1 MFSMVAAI
9 GLKFGLW
16 IIRPSKLGLRRQPFE
31 KGVTMG
37 KSEESNAQA
46 LLAVNLDQMLLPELD
61 YLMIEMIETAQALS
75 APPPGGVSSDSAREN
90 RSRLKDQLLEKMRVT
105 ATSVHRARQSQ
116 HEMERASQR
125 GVLSDW
131 AKL

>member
-1 MFSMVAAI
+1 
-9 GLKFGLW
+9 
-16 IIRPSKLGLRRQPFE
+16 
-31 KGVTMG
+31 MG

-61 YLMIEMIETAQALS
+61 YLMIEMIETAQALQ
-75 APPPGGVSSDSAREN
+75 APSSGGSVGSGRASGDSTQEN
-90 RSRLKDQLLEKMRVT
+90 RSRLKEQLLEKMRLT

-116 HEMERASQR
+116 QEIERASQR

>member
-1 MFSMVAAI
+1 
-9 GLKFGLW
+9 
-16 IIRPSKLGLRRQPFE
+16 
-31 KGVTMG
+31 MG

-61 YLMIEMIETAQALS
+61 YLMIEMIEVSQALQAPAATS
-75 APPPGGVSSDSAREN
+75 AGGDGSQQN
-90 RSRLKDQLLEKMRVT
+90 RAKLKEQLLEKMRLT
-105 ATSVHRARQSQ
+105 AISVHRARQSQ
-116 HEMERASQR
+116 QEIERASQR

>member
-1 MFSMVAAI
+1 
-9 GLKFGLW
+9 
-16 IIRPSKLGLRRQPFE
+16 
-31 KGVTMG
+31 MG

-61 YLMIEMIETAQALS
+61 YLMIEMIEVSQALQ
-75 APPPGGVSSDSAREN
+75 APDTASPGGEVSRQN
-90 RSRLKDQLLEKMRVT
+90 RASLKEQLLEKMRLT
-105 ATSVHRARQSQ
+105 AINVHRARQSQ
-116 HEMERASQR
+116 QEIERASQR

>member
-1 MFSMVAAI
+1 
-9 GLKFGLW
+9 
-16 IIRPSKLGLRRQPFE
+16 
-31 KGVTMG
+31 MG

-61 YLMIEMIETAQALS
+61 YLMIEMIETAQALQG
-75 APPPGGVSSDSAREN
+75 PSSGLAGNDSTQEN
-90 RSRLKDQLLEKMRVT
+90 RTRLKVQLLEKMRLT
-105 ATSVHRARQSQ
+105 ANSVHRARQSQ
-116 HEMERASQR
+116 QEMERASQR

>member
-1 MFSMVAAI
+1 
-9 GLKFGLW
+9 
-16 IIRPSKLGLRRQPFE
+16 
-31 KGVTMG
+31 MG

-61 YLMIEMIETAQALS
+61 YLMIEMIEVAQALQGPAAAS
-75 APPPGGVSSDSAREN
+75 LGGEASQQN
-90 RSRLKDQLLEKMRVT
+90 RAKLKEQLLEKMRLT
-105 ATSVHRARQSQ
+105 AISVHRARQSQ
-116 HEMERASQR
+116 QEIERASQR

>member
-1 MFSMVAAI
+1 
-9 GLKFGLW
+9 
-16 IIRPSKLGLRRQPFE
+16 
-31 KGVTMG
+31 MG

-61 YLMIEMIETAQALS
+61 YLMIEMIETAQALDAPSSGS
-75 APPPGGVSSDSAREN
+75 AGNTGTLEN
-90 RSRLKDQLLEKMRVT
+90 RMRLKEQLLEKMRLT

-116 HEMERASQR
+116 QEMERASQR

>member
-1 MFSMVAAI
+1 
-9 GLKFGLW
+9 
-16 IIRPSKLGLRRQPFE
+16 
-31 KGVTMG
+31 MG

-61 YLMIEMIETAQALS
+61 YLMIEMIETAQALQAPRS
-75 APPPGGVSSDSAREN
+75 AIAGNDSTQEN
-90 RSRLKDQLLEKMRVT
+90 RARLKEQLLEKMRLT

-116 HEMERASQR
+116 QEMERASQR

>member
-1 MFSMVAAI
+1 
-9 GLKFGLW
+9 
-16 IIRPSKLGLRRQPFE
+16 
-31 KGVTMG
+31 MG

-61 YLMIEMIETAQALS
+61 YLMIEMIETAQALQKPRS
-75 APPPGGVSSDSAREN
+75 GIAGNDSTQEN
-90 RSRLKDQLLEKMRVT
+90 RTRLKEQLLEKMRLT

-116 HEMERASQR
+116 QEMERASQR

>member
-1 MFSMVAAI
+1 
-9 GLKFGLW
+9 
-16 IIRPSKLGLRRQPFE
+16 
-31 KGVTMG
+31 MG

-61 YLMIEMIETAQALS
+61 YLMIEMIETAQALQAPARSNDAGAAGS
-75 APPPGGVSSDSAREN
+75 AGTQEN
-90 RSRLKDQLLEKMRVT
+90 RARLKEQLLEKMRLT

-116 HEMERASQR
+116 QEIERASQR

>member
-1 MFSMVAAI
+1 
-9 GLKFGLW
+9 
-16 IIRPSKLGLRRQPFE
+16 
-31 KGVTMG
+31 MG

-61 YLMIEMIETAQALS
+61 YLMIEMIETVQALQG
-75 APPPGGVSSDSAREN
+75 PSSGLAGNDSTQEN
-90 RSRLKDQLLEKMRVT
+90 RTRLKVQLLEKMRLT
-105 ATSVHRARQSQ
+105 ANSVHRARQSQ
-116 HEMERASQR
+116 QEMERASQR